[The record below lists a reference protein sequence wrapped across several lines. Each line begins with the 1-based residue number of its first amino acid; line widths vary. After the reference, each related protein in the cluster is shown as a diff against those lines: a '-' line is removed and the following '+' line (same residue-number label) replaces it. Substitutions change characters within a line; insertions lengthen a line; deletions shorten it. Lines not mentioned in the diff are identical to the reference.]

1 MAKPNDTAPAAE
13 KLVEVRLLRNYVPR
27 EGEFHISADDLYA
40 GTPRESKLYIKRL
53 AGEILTL
60 PRDEAKAVIAA
71 KIAEITADLI

>member
-1 MAKPNDTAPAAE
+1 MAKPNDVTPTDT

-27 EGEFHISADDLYA
+27 DGEFHVSADDLYA
-40 GTPRESKLYIKRL
+40 GTPRESKLYVKRL